1 MFIGAQSNK
10 PGAMR
15 GNSQELK
22 KKKPQRPTV
31 KYGGDTLSP
40 NDKSCKMFATSP
52 PNLLELKAPYTH
64 LRWKKANTVAYVYM
78 CVRLLLEI

>member
-15 GNSQELK
+15 GNRQELK
-22 KKKPQRPTV
+22 KKTSKNNSQIWRGHTP
-31 KYGGDTLSP
+31 P

-52 PNLLELKAPYTH
+52 PNLLELKTPYTH